1 MEFTI
6 DELTALVLEHG
17 RRAIQARKTAAE
29 LTALAA
35 EDDRL
40 AQVYLEAGKRVNR
53 EKEERESKMN
63 IRRIISGVSVLVLLL
78 MVFSFG
84 LSSQAR
90 TLAQDA
96 QGTAIATA
104 ISTIQATVNGQPVD
118 ATLVPTVVATQQPT
132 DSTDSVK
139 IPMPVLVIVGLFAM
153 IALCGVLLLI
163 SQVIKA
169 LEKMYPQGTVTTMS
183 KALADGLEQILRQLN
198 LNAPKT
204 DTPADDFLLAITD
217 PLTKAIIAK
226 LREQGVVIPSTPPT
240 DLTPQA

>member
-17 RRAIQARKTAAE
+17 RRAIQARKTAEE
-29 LTALAA
+29 LLKLAA

-53 EKEERESKMN
+53 QKEEQESKMN
-63 IRRIISGVSVLVLLL
+63 IRRIISGVSVLLLIL
-78 MVFSFG
+78 MVFGFA
-84 LSSQAR
+84 LSSQSR
-90 TLAQDA
+90 TLAQDVPV
-96 QGTAIATA
+96 ATA
-104 ISTIQATVNGQPVD
+104 MTTVQATVNGQPVD
-118 ATLVPTVVATQQPT
+118 ATLVPTVVATQQPS

-183 KALADGLEQILRQLN
+183 KALADGLEQILKQLN

-226 LREQGVVIPSTPPT
+226 LREQGVVIPPITPVDPA
-240 DLTPQA
+240 PQG